1 MTDEKQDRRQ
11 FRTGRVKENRAPRLT
26 RIVWDFLDVILSPI
40 LPSLIGHNM
49 LRDVSEHDEPSK
61 HRGVAILSLE
71 NNENLR
77 VSVWCAGSKRG
88 ELIRDLHLEWVHRVH
103 RCASRAR

>member
-26 RIVWDFLDVILSPI
+26 RIVWGFLDVILSPI
-40 LPSLIGHNM
+40 YPLLIGYNM
-49 LRDVSEHDEPSK
+49 LRDVSEQ
-61 HRGVAILSLE
+61 GVAILSLE
-71 NNENLR
+71 NEESQGLGLGCR
-77 VSVWCAGSKRG
+77 LKKGG
-88 ELIRDLHLEWVHRVH
+88 ELIRDSHLEWVHRVHRVH